1 MRRLK
6 TLLILAVLLWA
17 AIPALAAGP
26 FSNVPWLKGDQYSY
40 EPEQLPVAA
49 GEALTLYLAPYK
61 EARFK
66 QRLLSDGDVTVIA
79 QIKNRQWL
87 WIRYAREDGQYHT
100 AWLRRP
106 DAELDADFMEPALTP
121 LRLTQPLTLA
131 DEPGGQTLCLLAAGT
146 EITELNRFPAPAM
159 DQEWVY
165 AEVLV
170 DGQPLWG
177 FVPDRGLEEIP
188 TWHMEGDTLYVH
200 NGVTILGGLWLG
212 NLDESEESESILADF
227 RPGDRRCKG
236 LFADEMD
243 DDLYPSLRY
252 IVLPETLR
260 VFGDM
265 SMYGLNLAELR
276 LPGCIREVCS
286 QESLYAMN
294 IDRLILASDFRG
306 TLPGMDETTIGGYAV
321 EPGNPLY
328 RAVDGVLFDAEMKTL
343 LRYPHGATA
352 EHYDVPR
359 GVERIADF
367 AFDSDD
373 QNSPLKTI
381 SLPIGLREIGEYAFY
396 ALGRLNSVTIPPTVT
411 RLAETAFGGCVSLER
426 VSLPDGLEVK
436 LSSWGKP
443 GDFTYYNG
451 DNGTTG
457 ADMGTA
463 ADPHIYAYA
472 LLASEDGSPV
482 PVYADAYTDHPLR
495 YLPNGI
501 TVVLNSSENGRCRAH
516 PEDEYRNRFWVDI
529 RFLQL
534 INPDE
539 AEDE

>member
-227 RPGDRRCKG
+227 RPA
-236 LFADEMD
+236 L
-243 DDLYPSLRY
+243 
-252 IVLPETLR
+252 
-260 VFGDM
+260 
-265 SMYGLNLAELR
+265 
-276 LPGCIREVCS
+276 
-286 QESLYAMN
+286 Q
-294 IDRLILASDFRG
+294 
-306 TLPGMDETTIGGYAV
+306 
-321 EPGNPLY
+321 
-328 RAVDGVLFDAEMKTL
+328 RAVRRRDG
-343 LRYPHGATA
+343 
-352 EHYDVPR
+352 
-359 GVERIADF
+359 
-367 AFDSDD
+367 
-373 QNSPLKTI
+373 
-381 SLPIGLREIGEYAFY
+381 
-396 ALGRLNSVTIPPTVT
+396 
-411 RLAETAFGGCVSLER
+411 
-426 VSLPDGLEVK
+426 
-436 LSSWGKP
+436 
-443 GDFTYYNG
+443 
-451 DNGTTG
+451 
-457 ADMGTA
+457 
-463 ADPHIYAYA
+463 
-472 LLASEDGSPV
+472 
-482 PVYADAYTDHPLR
+482 
-495 YLPNGI
+495 
-501 TVVLNSSENGRCRAH
+501 
-516 PEDEYRNRFWVDI
+516 
-529 RFLQL
+529 
-534 INPDE
+534 
-539 AEDE
+539 

>member
-1 MRRLK
+1 MK
-6 TLLILAVLLWA
+6 KVF
-17 AIPALAAGP
+17 ALAALLLALLAFASCAKKQGGMNYKEVEGGLAITGYTDKTTVTELTVP
-26 FSNVPWLKGDQYSY
+26 DEIDGVPVVRIEDFGICNAESLTKITIGKNVASLGGW
-40 EPEQLPVAA
+40 
-49 GEALTLYLAPYK
+49 ALTNNQHLTEFAV
-61 EARFK
+61 
-66 QRLLSDGDVTVIA
+66 D
-79 QIKNRQWL
+79 
-87 WIRYAREDGQYHT
+87 
-100 AWLRRP
+100 
-106 DAELDADFMEPALTP
+106 PANEHFT
-121 LRLTQPLTLA
+121 
-131 DEPGGQTLCLLAAGT
+131 
-146 EITELNRFPAPAM
+146 
-159 DQEWVY
+159 
-165 AEVLV
+165 
-170 DGQPLWG
+170 
-177 FVPDRGLEEIP
+177 
-188 TWHMEGDTLYVH
+188 
-200 NGVTILGGLWLG
+200 
-212 NLDESEESESILADF
+212 
-227 RPGDRRCKG
+227 
-236 LFADEMD
+236 
-243 DDLYPSLRY
+243 
-252 IVLPETLR
+252 
-260 VFGDM
+260 
-265 SMYGLNLAELR
+265 
-276 LPGCIREVCS
+276 
-286 QESLYAMN
+286 
-294 IDRLILASDFRG
+294 
-306 TLPGMDETTIGGYAV
+306 
-321 EPGNPLY
+321 
-328 RAVDGVLFDAEMKTL
+328 AVDGVLFDAEMKTL

-426 VSLPDGLEVK
+426 VSLPEGLEVE
-436 LSSWGKP
+436 LDTWGKL

>member
-1 MRRLK
+1 
-6 TLLILAVLLWA
+6 
-17 AIPALAAGP
+17 
-26 FSNVPWLKGDQYSY
+26 
-40 EPEQLPVAA
+40 
-49 GEALTLYLAPYK
+49 
-61 EARFK
+61 
-66 QRLLSDGDVTVIA
+66 
-79 QIKNRQWL
+79 
-87 WIRYAREDGQYHT
+87 
-100 AWLRRP
+100 
-106 DAELDADFMEPALTP
+106 
-121 LRLTQPLTLA
+121 
-131 DEPGGQTLCLLAAGT
+131 
-146 EITELNRFPAPAM
+146 
-159 DQEWVY
+159 
-165 AEVLV
+165 
-170 DGQPLWG
+170 
-177 FVPDRGLEEIP
+177 
-188 TWHMEGDTLYVH
+188 
-200 NGVTILGGLWLG
+200 
-212 NLDESEESESILADF
+212 
-227 RPGDRRCKG
+227 
-236 LFADEMD
+236 MD

-396 ALGRLNSVTIPPTVT
+396 ALGRQNSVTIPPTVT